1 MNLEIITP
9 EKELY
14 KGEVDSI
21 TLPGTDGEFGI
32 LRNHAPIIS
41 TLTKGEIKIIDS
53 DNKEKNFEING
64 GVIEMQNNEIIV
76 LAD

>member
-32 LRNHAPIIS
+32 LKNHAPIIS
-41 TLTKGEIKIIDS
+41 TLTKGTIKIVDS
-53 DNKEKNFEING
+53 NNKEEIFEING

>member
-32 LRNHAPIIS
+32 LKNHAPIIS
-41 TLTKGEIKIIDS
+41 T
-53 DNKEKNFEING
+53 
-64 GVIEMQNNEIIV
+64 
-76 LAD
+76 

>member
-1 MNLEIITP
+1 MNLETITP

-14 KGEVDSI
+14 KGEVNSI

-41 TLTKGEIKIIDS
+41 TLTKGKIKIIDS
-53 DNKEKNFEING
+53 DNKEEIFEIN
-64 GVIEMQNNEIIV
+64 
-76 LAD
+76 